1 MKEEDYDKI
10 ASVMPLGDVIDRL
23 LSELRNNIQEANNQA
38 ENGSHLGMAVAIGK
52 CNPIIDDLFNAWLS
66 VKNK

>member
-23 LSELRNNIQEANNQA
+23 VSELRNAVQEATNQA
-38 ENGSHLGMAVAIGK
+38 ENGSQLGMAVAVGK
-52 CNPIIDDLFNAWLS
+52 CSTVVDDLLNAWNS